1 MARNLLV
8 VESPAKARTIKKYL
22 GPDYDVLPSY
32 GHVRDLRPKDGAVE
46 PENGFLMH
54 YEPIA
59 RNAKHVSALSRAMK
73 KAKALYLA
81 TDPDRE
87 GEAISWHVIALLRDA
102 KVLDAKPVRRVVFHE
117 ITKRAID
124 DAIANPRE
132 ISTSLVNA
140 QQARR
145 ALDYLVGFNLSPL
158 LWKKI
163 RKGLS
168 AGRVQSPALRMI
180 VEREEE
186 IEQFKKREY
195 WTIEANLESSGAE
208 FTAKLVRF
216 EGNKVEQFTITNEAQ
231 ATSWRNRLDE
241 RSSADRTT
249 VLAAGEEGVV
259 GGGAGTLCV
268 HSVEKKQRRRNPPA
282 PFITSTLQQ
291 DAARKLGFTA
301 NRTMR
306 VAQQLYE
313 GVDTGNGAVG
323 LITYMRTD
331 STTLAADALAEIRA
345 YIARAFG
352 SGDLPREPRVY
363 RTSARNAQEAHEAIR
378 PTSVEQTPGS
388 LAKCLAG
395 DQARLYELIWKRT
408 VACQMRHATI
418 DTVAVE
424 LTCGAT
430 PWGDTR
436 FPDHLFRATG
446 STVAVPGFLAVY
458 EEGRDDRKAE
468 QERRLPPLEKGD
480 PVTLKELRPEQHFT
494 EPPPRYSEA
503 NLIRALEEH
512 GIGRPSTYAAI
523 ISTLQQRE
531 YAELER
537 RRFHPT
543 DVGRLVNA
551 FVTEHFADYVDY
563 EFTARLEDDLDA
575 VSRGERDWVPLL
587 EQFWRPFR
595 RTVSEKEATV
605 TRTEAA
611 QTRVLGVDSESGRA
625 VSVRVGRFGPYAQ
638 LGSAGEDEKP
648 RFASLRREQR
658 VGTITLEEA
667 VALFALPRELGSTAE
682 GEPVLTN
689 IGRFGP
695 YVKYGSKFVSLGPG
709 DDPYTIDLAR
719 ALQVV
724 AEKKR
729 GDAEREIKEFEG
741 GTIRILKGR
750 YGPYLTDGKKN
761 VRVPRDRDPALIEL
775 DEARRLIEAAP
786 ARRPRRRRNS

>member
-22 GPDYDVLPSY
+22 GPDFEVLPSY
-32 GHVRDLRPKDGAVE
+32 GHVRDLIPKDGAVE
-46 PENGFLMH
+46 PENGFVMH
-54 YEPIA
+54 YELIE
-59 RNAKHVSALSRAMK
+59 RNSKHVNALSRAMK
-73 KAKALYLA
+73 KATALYLA

-87 GEAISWHVIALLRDA
+87 GEAISWHVIELLRA
-102 KVLDAKPVRRVVFHE
+102 TNVLDDKPVCRVVFHE
-117 ITKRAID
+117 ITKRAIEE
-124 DAIANPRE
+124 AIANPRE

-186 IEQFKKREY
+186 IERFEKREY
-195 WTIEANLESSGAE
+195 WTIEADLEDSGVE
-208 FTAKLVRF
+208 FTAKLVRL
-216 EGNKVEQFTITNEAQ
+216 EGEKVEQFSVTDEAHAHK
-231 ATSWRNRLDE
+231 ATERLTGL
-241 RSSADRTT
+241 SAASGVANAGDIRGRTGI
-249 VLAAGEEGVV
+249 VGEF
-259 GGGAGTLCV
+259 CV
-268 HSVEKKQRRRNPPA
+268 HSVEKKQRRRNPAA
-282 PFITSTLQQ
+282 PFITSTVQQ
-291 DAARKLGFTA
+291 EAARKLGFTA
-301 NRTMR
+301 SRTMR

-313 GVDTGNGAVG
+313 GIDTGSGAVG

-331 STTLAADALAEIRA
+331 STTLAADAVMEIRE
-345 YIARAFG
+345 YIASEFG
-352 SGDLPREPRVY
+352 RGNVPPQPRVY
-363 RTSARNAQEAHEAIR
+363 RTRARNAQEAHEAIR
-378 PTSVEQTPGS
+378 PTAVARTPGS
-388 LAKCLAG
+388 LAKVLG
-395 DQARLYELIWKRT
+395 TDQAKLYELIWKRT

-424 LTCGAT
+424 FTCGAQPRSAT
-430 PWGDTR
+430 PIPED
-436 FPDHLFRATG
+436 LFRATG
-446 STVAVPGFLAVY
+446 SSIAVPGFLTVY
-458 EEGRDDRKAE
+458 EESADDKKGE
-468 QERRLPPLEKGD
+468 VERRMPPLKEGAAT
-480 PVTLKELRPEQHFT
+480 TLRALRPEQHFT

-503 NLIRALEEH
+503 TLIRALEDY

-551 FVTEHFADYVDY
+551 FVTEHFGDYVDY

-575 VSRGERDWVPLL
+575 VSRGEREWVPLL
-587 EQFWRPFR
+587 DQFWKPFR
-595 RTVSEKEATV
+595 RRVSDKEASV
-605 TRTEAA
+605 TRTEAS
-611 QTRVLGVDSESGRA
+611 QSRNLGTDPMSGRP

-638 LGSAGEDEKP
+638 IGSAGDEEKP
-648 RFASLRREQR
+648 KFASLRRDQR

-667 VALFALPRELGSTAE
+667 LAQFSLPRDLGFTPD

-695 YVKYGSKFVSLGPG
+695 YVKFGSKFASLGAD

-719 ALQVV
+719 ALEIV

-729 GDAEREIKEFEG
+729 VDAQREIKEFAG
-741 GTIRILKGR
+741 GVIRILKGR

-761 VRVPRDRDPALIEL
+761 VRVPKGRDPSLIEL
-775 DEARRLIEAAP
+775 EEAKRLIDAAP
-786 ARRPRRRRNS
+786 SRRPRRRRNS